1 MIRKF
6 SLAGLAIL
14 AAALLAACGSSSG
27 NTAVS
32 PPSPP
37 PTVSPSPTP
46 APSDIVT
53 IAAGNPDFSTLVT
66 ALQAADLVGALQAE
80 GPFTVFAPTNDAFA
94 ALPEGT
100 LESLLLPENQ
110 AELVR
115 ILTYHVVPAAA
126 PSSALSSGQQVTT
139 LEGSPVTVT
148 IENGVIKINDATVI
162 TPDIEAANGIIHVI
176 DAVLIPPQ

>member
-1 MIRKF
+1 MIRKL

-14 AAALLAACGSSSG
+14 ASALLAACGSSG
-27 NTAVS
+27 DTAVS
-32 PPSPP
+32 PPSPT

-46 APSDIVT
+46 APSDIVA
-53 IAAGNPDFSTLVT
+53 IAAGNPDFSTLVA
-66 ALQAADLVGALQAE
+66 ALQAADLVEALQAE
-80 GPFTVFAPTNDAFA
+80 GPFTVFAPTNAAFA
-94 ALPEGT
+94 ALPAGT
-100 LESLLLPENQ
+100 VESLLLPENRDD
-110 AELVR
+110 LVR

-162 TPDIEAANGIIHVI
+162 TPDIEASNGIIHVI

>member
-1 MIRKF
+1 MIRKL

-14 AAALLAACGSSSG
+14 ASALLAACGSSG
-27 NTAVS
+27 DTAVS
-32 PPSPP
+32 PPSPT

-46 APSDIVT
+46 APSDIVA
-53 IAAGNPDFSTLVT
+53 IAAGNPDFSTLVA
-66 ALQAADLVGALQAE
+66 ALQAADLVEALQAE
-80 GPFTVFAPTNDAFA
+80 GPFTVFAPTNAAFA
-94 ALPEGT
+94 ALPAGT
-100 LESLLLPENQ
+100 VESLLLPENRDD
-110 AELVR
+110 LVR

-126 PSSALSSGQQVTT
+126 LSSALSSGQQVTT

-162 TPDIEAANGIIHVI
+162 TPDIEASNGIIHVI